1 METDLFA
8 APMFSDDLVKEPLA
22 PGAATETRNPASAAI
37 DSLSPLAFVR
47 LMNSEDQ
54 KVLRAV
60 ALEELAIAHA
70 IDVIAGRMAAGG
82 RLIYLGAG
90 TSGRLG
96 VLDAS
101 ECPPTFSVPPGL
113 VIGLIAGGRPALT
126 SAIEGAEDLR
136 EDGVIDLKTVRLT
149 ADDVVMGIATSGR
162 TPYVLGGLEYAR
174 SLGAFTIGFACNQ
187 GSAIVAL
194 SDIMITP
201 VVGPE
206 VITGSTRLKAGT
218 ATKLV
223 LNMLTTGAMVRL
235 GKTYGNLMV
244 DLTATNEKL
253 RDRSQRIVS
262 DLTGLSADDSKQL
275 LARCDGKVKTAV
287 VACLKRLSPEA
298 ACERLTACGGHLRR
312 ALE

>member
-1 METDLFA
+1 MN
-8 APMFSDDLVKEPLA
+8 EPFLSA
-22 PGAATETRNPASAAI
+22 SATESRNPAAAAI
-37 DSLSPLAFVR
+37 DRLSPLAIVR

-54 KVLRAV
+54 RVIQAV
-60 ALEELAIAHA
+60 AREELAIARA
-70 IDVIAGRMAAGG
+70 IDVIAERLSARG
-82 RLIYLGAG
+82 RLIYMGAG

-113 VIGLIAGGRPALT
+113 VIGLIAGGRAALT
-126 SAIEGAEDLR
+126 TAIEGAEDQR
-136 EDGVIDLKTVRLT
+136 DDGVRDLQSVSLTVG
-149 ADDVVMGIATSGR
+149 DVVMGIATSGR
-162 TPYVLGGLEYAR
+162 TPYVLGGLAYAR
-174 SLGAFTIGFACNQ
+174 SLGAFTIGFACNE
-187 GSAIVAL
+187 GSGLVAL

-262 DLTGLSADDSKQL
+262 ELTGLQDDDARQL
-275 LARCDGKVKTAV
+275 LARCDGKVKNAV
-287 VACLKRLSPEA
+287 VAHLRQLSPEDA
-298 ACERLTACGGHLRR
+298 SQRLTDCRGHLRR